1 MAEPIGIHVDVAGYA
16 LGQLETEERSRFEQ
30 HLADCVSCQSE
41 LTELNGAAR
50 MLALVAPAD
59 QPPPGLA
66 ARTLLAVEREAGT
79 AAAPVRRRR
88 RRVFALAAVGAVAVT
103 AALLVGLL
111 VRDTSTLELDAT
123 LRSPSQPGVQGTVQV
138 TETGIGRVVE
148 VESRDLPVL
157 NNDREFYELWFVAA
171 DDASGSPNRVSAGTF
186 HPDESGSTSV
196 RLAAAVVPA
205 NYPSVV
211 VTREPRDGDPRATG
225 PTVLQYSP
233 VGSPPSGS
241 AP

>member
-30 HLADCVSCQSE
+30 HLADCVSCQGE
-41 LTELNGAAR
+41 LTELEGAAR
-50 MLALVAPAD
+50 LLALVAPAD
-59 QPPPGLA
+59 LPPPGLA

-79 AAAPVRRRR
+79 AAPVRRRR

-138 TETGIGRVVE
+138 TETGIGRVVA

-157 NNDREFYELWFVAA
+157 DNDRAFYELWFVAA

-205 NYPSVV
+205 NYPGVV

-225 PTVLQYSP
+225 PVVLQYSP
-233 VGSPPSGS
+233 
-241 AP
+241 

>member
-1 MAEPIGIHVDVAGYA
+1 MAEPTGIHVDVAGYA

-30 HLADCVSCQSE
+30 HLADCGSCRGE
-41 LTELNGAAR
+41 LTELEGAAR
-50 MLALVAPAD
+50 LLALVAPAD

-79 AAAPVRRRR
+79 PPKRERRR
-88 RRVFALAAVGAVAVT
+88 RRVFALAAVGGVAVT
-103 AALLVGLL
+103 AALLAGLL

-123 LRSPSQPGVQGTVQV
+123 LRSPSEPGVQGTVQV

-205 NYPSVV
+205 SYPAVV

-225 PTVLQYSP
+225 PVVLQYSP

>member
-1 MAEPIGIHVDVAGYA
+1 MAEPTGIHVDVAGYA

-30 HLADCVSCQSE
+30 HLADCGSCQGE
-41 LTELNGAAR
+41 LTELEGAAR
-50 MLALVAPAD
+50 LLALVAPAD

-79 AAAPVRRRR
+79 PAKRERRR

-103 AALLVGLL
+103 GAILVGLL
-111 VRDTSTLELDAT
+111 VRDTDTLELDAT

-211 VTREPRDGDPRATG
+211 VTREPRDGDPRAAG
-225 PTVLQYSP
+225 PIVLQYSP